1 MTAFFILKQ
10 LFNFKL
16 LIQINRYGIII
27 YVREVRNMDWDL
39 TEKVLKNLAYIVAM
53 VVGIINAK
61 KALNDIKDRKEK
73 KKEEEIE
80 KRLARKT
87 RRK

>member
-1 MTAFFILKQ
+1 M
-10 LFNFKL
+10 
-16 LIQINRYGIII
+16 IQINRCGIII

-39 TEKVLKNLAYIVAM
+39 TEKVLRNLAYIVAM

>member
-1 MTAFFILKQ
+1 MIT
-10 LFNFKL
+10 
-16 LIQINRYGIII
+16 INRYGIII

-39 TEKVLKNLAYIVAM
+39 TEKVLKNLAYIVGM
-53 VVGIINAK
+53 VVGIITAK
-61 KALNDIKDRKEK
+61 KNLNDMKDRKEK

>member
-1 MTAFFILKQ
+1 M
-10 LFNFKL
+10 
-16 LIQINRYGIII
+16 IQVNRYGIII

-39 TEKVLKNLAYIVAM
+39 TEKILRNLAYIVGM
-53 VVGIINAK
+53 VVGITTAK
-61 KALNDIKDRKEK
+61 KNINDMKDRKEK
-73 KKEEEIE
+73 KENEK

>member
-1 MTAFFILKQ
+1 MIV
-10 LFNFKL
+10 
-16 LIQINRYGIII
+16 INSYGIII

-39 TEKVLKNLAYIVAM
+39 TEKVLKNLAYIVGM
-53 VVGIINAK
+53 VVGIITAK
-61 KALNDIKDRKEK
+61 KNLNDMKDRKEK

>member
-1 MTAFFILKQ
+1 M
-10 LFNFKL
+10 
-16 LIQINRYGIII
+16 IQINSYGIII

-39 TEKVLKNLAYIVAM
+39 TEKVLKNLAYIVGM
-53 VVGIINAK
+53 VVGIITAK
-61 KALNDIKDRKEK
+61 KNLNDMKDRKEK

>member
-1 MTAFFILKQ
+1 
-10 LFNFKL
+10 
-16 LIQINRYGIII
+16 
-27 YVREVRNMDWDL
+27 MDWQL
-39 TEKVLKNLAYIVAM
+39 IETILKNLAYIVGM
-53 VVGIINAK
+53 GVGIINAK
-61 KALNDIKDRKEK
+61 KALNDMKDRREK

>member
-1 MTAFFILKQ
+1 MIR
-10 LFNFKL
+10 
-16 LIQINRYGIII
+16 INRYDIII

-39 TEKVLKNLAYIVAM
+39 TEKVLRNLAYIVAM

>member
-1 MTAFFILKQ
+1 
-10 LFNFKL
+10 
-16 LIQINRYGIII
+16 
-27 YVREVRNMDWDL
+27 MDWDF
-39 TEKVLKNLAYIVAM
+39 TEKVLRNLAYIVGM
-53 VVGIINAK
+53 GVGIINGK

-73 KKEEEIE
+73 KKKEEIE

>member
-1 MTAFFILKQ
+1 MIR
-10 LFNFKL
+10 
-16 LIQINRYGIII
+16 INRYGIII

-39 TEKVLKNLAYIVAM
+39 TEKVLRNLAYIVGM
-53 VVGIINAK
+53 VVGVTATKKNIN
-61 KALNDIKDRKEK
+61 DMKDRKEK
-73 KKEEEIE
+73 KKQEEIE

>member
-1 MTAFFILKQ
+1 MIA
-10 LFNFKL
+10 
-16 LIQINRYGIII
+16 INRYGIIL

-39 TEKVLKNLAYIVAM
+39 TEKVLKNLAYIVGM
-53 VVGIINAK
+53 VVGIITAK
-61 KALNDIKDRKEK
+61 KNLNDMKDRKEK

>member
-39 TEKVLKNLAYIVAM
+39 TEKVLKNLAYIVGM
-53 VVGIINAK
+53 VVGITTAK
-61 KALNDIKDRKEK
+61 KNINDIKDRKENEK
-73 KKEEEIE
+73 

>member
-1 MTAFFILKQ
+1 MIR
-10 LFNFKL
+10 
-16 LIQINRYGIII
+16 INRYGIII

-39 TEKVLKNLAYIVAM
+39 TEKVLRNLAYIVAM

>member
-1 MTAFFILKQ
+1 MIT
-10 LFNFKL
+10 
-16 LIQINRYGIII
+16 INRCGIII

-39 TEKVLKNLAYIVAM
+39 TEKVLKNLAYIVGM
-53 VVGIINAK
+53 VVGIITAK
-61 KALNDIKDRKEK
+61 KNLNDMKDRKEK

>member
-1 MTAFFILKQ
+1 
-10 LFNFKL
+10 
-16 LIQINRYGIII
+16 
-27 YVREVRNMDWDL
+27 MDWQL
-39 TEKVLKNLAYIVAM
+39 LETILRNLAYIVAM

-61 KALNDIKDRKEK
+61 KSLNDIKDRKEK